1 MSKEEL
7 NTDRDSLDG
16 TEESNKN
23 IIDNENNAEKKEET
37 LDKTIL
43 ELKNR
48 ISQLEETNKDL
59 KTKVNTFTKKQSLST
74 ILFVGAAV
82 TRFRKKILLWNKGK
96 DDAVKMAEIMK
107 VKDELQLINEKML
120 DMLTEKE
127 IENDELNEKFENYK
141 LEVKIENEKNLEYI
155 KELEERIE
163 DLDNANNEIQFGE
176 FINEYEKQKEDLNVQ
191 INEYNKLE
199 KDLNNQI
206 EEKDEKIQALN
217 EEIQNLQFE
226 NLHLVNKSDMQ
237 NELNQA
243 NFNDMEKL
251 IEENNRYRSTI
262 ESLTD
267 NLNKKETEI
276 KEIKSMQE
284 DKDKEIEKYKEE
296 IEQKES

>member
-1 MSKEEL
+1 M
-7 NTDRDSLDG
+7 
-16 TEESNKN
+16 
-23 IIDNENNAEKKEET
+23 
-37 LDKTIL
+37 
-43 ELKNR
+43 
-48 ISQLEETNKDL
+48 
-59 KTKVNTFTKKQSLST
+59 
-74 ILFVGAAV
+74 GAAV

-155 KELEERIE
+155 KELEEKIE
-163 DLDNANNEIQFGE
+163 ALENANNEIQFEE
-176 FINEYEKQKEDLNVQ
+176 FINEYEKQKEDLNEQ

-251 IEENNRYRSTI
+251 IEENNRYI
-262 ESLTD
+262 KFLTYKIPF
-267 NLNKKETEI
+267 LKKI
-276 KEIKSMQE
+276 
-284 DKDKEIEKYKEE
+284 
-296 IEQKES
+296 

>member
-1 MSKEEL
+1 M
-7 NTDRDSLDG
+7 G
-16 TEESNKN
+16 
-23 IIDNENNAEKKEET
+23 
-37 LDKTIL
+37 
-43 ELKNR
+43 
-48 ISQLEETNKDL
+48 
-59 KTKVNTFTKKQSLST
+59 V
-74 ILFVGAAV
+74 AV

-206 EEKDEKIQALN
+206 EEKDKKIQALN

-226 NLHLVNKSDMQ
+226 NL
-237 NELNQA
+237 
-243 NFNDMEKL
+243 
-251 IEENNRYRSTI
+251 I
-262 ESLTD
+262 
-267 NLNKKETEI
+267 
-276 KEIKSMQE
+276 
-284 DKDKEIEKYKEE
+284 
-296 IEQKES
+296 

>member
-1 MSKEEL
+1 MEKMSSGEL
-7 NTDRDSLDG
+7 NMNRNPLDEI
-16 TEESNKN
+16 EETNEYLL
-23 IIDNENNAEKKEET
+23 DDENN
-37 LDKTIL
+37 LDIKREDSNKTIL
-43 ELKNR
+43 DLKKT

-74 ILFVGAAV
+74 MLFVGTAA

-96 DDAVKMAEIMK
+96 DDAVKIAEIMK
-107 VKDELQLINEKML
+107 EKDELKQMNEKML

-155 KELEERIE
+155 KELEEKIE
-163 DLDNANNEIQFGE
+163 ALENANNEIQCEE
-176 FINEYEKQKEDLNVQ
+176 FINEYEKQKEDLNEQ

-226 NLHLVNKSDMQ
+226 NL
-237 NELNQA
+237 
-243 NFNDMEKL
+243 
-251 IEENNRYRSTI
+251 I
-262 ESLTD
+262 
-267 NLNKKETEI
+267 
-276 KEIKSMQE
+276 
-284 DKDKEIEKYKEE
+284 
-296 IEQKES
+296 